1 MWAWSGKKFENNLI
15 CDGILSL
22 LSTFFILGLMFFQR
36 KQINKKPNQSVLES
50 STNTLQT
57 FWADSHWIPVNSF
70 LWALNDMETM
80 KAVVFNQ
87 FGLRTDYPFVRK
99 MELQSR
105 LLYSHSP
112 PHPPTPWPCSVH
124 QKTTPIYFLF
134 GGKPAQRE
142 AFPKFSCF
150 VRYNNSVGYIHDMY
164 ALCSRG
170 QKQRFWHWIFFLKAP
185 SITTHTHKPHQQT
198 TGVLAM
204 STKKNKKI
212 KKNQR
217 TVKKNSVSAFVLTNS
232 QR

>member
-15 CDGILSL
+15 CDGILSI

-36 KQINKKPNQSVLES
+36 KQINKKPNRSVLES

-70 LWALNDMETM
+70 LRALNDMETM

-87 FGLRTDYPFVRK
+87 FGLRTDYSFVRK

-105 LLYSHSP
+105 PSGLSGP
-112 PHPPTPWPCSVH
+112 PPRPRSVH
-124 QKTTPIYFLF
+124 EKTTPIYFLF

-142 AFPKFSCF
+142 ALPKFSCF
-150 VRYNNSVGYIHDMY
+150 VQYNSSVGYIHDMY

-170 QKQRFWHWIFFLKAP
+170 QKQRFWHWIFFK
-185 SITTHTHKPHQQT
+185 SSEHNNTHTQT
-198 TGVLAM
+198 SSANHWCSSHEHTQ
-204 STKKNKKI
+204 KK
-212 KKNQR
+212 R
-217 TVKKNSVSAFVLTNS
+217 TVKKKNSVSAFVLTNS